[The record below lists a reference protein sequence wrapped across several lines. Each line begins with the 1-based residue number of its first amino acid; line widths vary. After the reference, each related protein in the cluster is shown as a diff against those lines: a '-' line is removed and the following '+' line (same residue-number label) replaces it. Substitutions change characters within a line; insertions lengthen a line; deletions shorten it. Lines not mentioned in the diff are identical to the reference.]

1 MTGYDPAAP
10 AAKRQKYVAFSLYA
24 MLECMWTCALL
35 VLACMSCVM
44 VFRCCWGILKVVP
57 L

>member
-1 MTGYDPAAP
+1 
-10 AAKRQKYVAFSLYA
+10 